1 VKRVDDVA
9 RLPNLTEFVATAYL
23 ADRSRERLTLAPFG
37 GPAKLRRIEA
47 TIDNYSDLDALLDL
61 PSLSICRL
69 MGDKIYDDVMTVGH
83 PSRTVMETLR
93 SRGAKI
99 RVQWIS
105 RSGPP
110 WPKPFE

>member
-23 ADRSRERLTLAPFG
+23 ANRSRERLSLAPFG
-37 GPAKLRRIEA
+37 RPAKLRRIEA

-99 RVQWIS
+99 RVHWIS